1 MTTGTEAV
9 TMSRP
14 TTEGLVASSIVKS
27 FSGVQV
33 LSGVTV
39 SVPAGQVTGLVGH
52 NGAGKSTL
60 LKVLSG
66 AYEPDRGEVRVDGQ
80 RVSTF
85 SPAHAIKMGI
95 STVYQELSLIGNL
108 SITQNVFLGS
118 EETRR
123 GFLKS
128 AAMRDQARSLVERF
142 SLPVDVDEP
151 LATYSVATR
160 QLLEL
165 AVAVHR
171 DARYLLLDEPTT
183 SLEGEQVDR
192 LLEQVRELSG
202 VHGIGV
208 LLVNHKLDELF
219 SVAHRVVAL
228 VDGVVVIDEAAADV
242 SRADVVR
249 AIAGEEATQHI
260 AKDFD
265 IGPNAEAVRQLPEP
279 SAETPAKEPTLVV
292 RQLQTP
298 TLRNVNV
305 SARPGRVLG
314 IYGLVGSGRTEFLR
328 ALAGVDRITGGD
340 ISLFGRPFQPKS
352 PRHAQDEG
360 VVYLTEE
367 RKIDGI
373 VPQLDSGTN
382 VLLPV
387 LTRYRRGPFL
397 DVRAMGRSA
406 DTAMDDMRVRGD
418 RERPV
423 ETLSGGNQ
431 QKVLLARALIQN
443 PKVLLLDEP
452 TKGVDL
458 GVKLDIHRR
467 IRDLAHSQ
475 GITVLLVSSE
485 EDEILEASDDVVVF
499 TSGTCDGTTTPAS
512 QLTAVDLRRTAWG
525 DT

>member
-1 MTTGTEAV
+1 MTNGTETVSTAGRG
-9 TMSRP
+9 TS
-14 TTEGLVASSIVKS
+14 GLTAEDIVKR
-27 FSGVQV
+27 FSGVPA

-39 SVPAGQVTGLVGH
+39 SVLPGQVTGLVGH

-66 AYEPDRGEVRVDGQ
+66 AFAPDEGQVTVDGT
-80 RVSTF
+80 RVTQF
-85 SPAHAIKMGI
+85 SPVNAIRMGV
-95 STVYQELSLIGNL
+95 STVYQELSLLGNL
-108 SITQNVFLGS
+108 SVTQNVFLGS
-118 EETRR
+118 ERTQG
-123 GFLKS
+123 GFLRRS
-128 AAMRDQARSLVERF
+128 AMREQAQELMARF
-142 SLPVDVDEP
+142 NLAVDVDLP
-151 LATYSVATR
+151 LSTYPVATR

-192 LLEQVRELSG
+192 LLDQVRELSG
-202 VHGIGV
+202 AHGIGV

-228 VDGVVVIDEAAADV
+228 VDGRVVIDEAAADV

-249 AIAGEEATQHI
+249 AIAGEEATQYI
-260 AKDFD
+260 TKDFD
-265 IGPNAEAVRQLPEP
+265 LPAASTSGAAADAAVTSTISGDR
-279 SAETPAKEPTLVV
+279 TLVV
-292 RQLQTP
+292 KNLSTSV
-298 TLRNVNV
+298 LKDINVTAY
-305 SARPGRVLG
+305 SGRVLG

-328 ALAGVDRITGGD
+328 AVAGVDRATGG
-340 ISLFGRPFQPKS
+340 SMTLFGKPFAPKS
-352 PRHAQDEG
+352 PRQAQSTG

-367 RKIDGI
+367 RKVDGI
-373 VPQLDSGTN
+373 VPQLDSPTN
-382 VLLPV
+382 VALPV
-387 LTRYRRGPFL
+387 LRQFSRGLFL
-397 DVRAMGRSA
+397 NTRAMGRGA
-406 DTAMDDMRVRGD
+406 TAVMDDLRVRGD
-418 RERPV
+418 RSKPV
-423 ETLSGGNQ
+423 VNLSGGNQ

-467 IRDLAHSQ
+467 IRELAHDQ

-499 TSGTCDGTTTPAS
+499 TAGHCDGHLLDAKS
-512 QLTAVDLRRTAWG
+512 LTAVDLRRTAWG
-525 DT
+525 NA